1 MIIATQVF
9 FGSRIF
15 AYLRNCDVNMKNMK
29 IFSLE
34 IGKIR
39 LFLWPWKSELSILFT
54 IIYRKNSILKNSWC
68 LRFLQ
73 IKNGCQSDSSIKFQK
88 GNVKNEIESSIL
100 LHHDSFRGFLSC
112 LKKPRKIL
120 WSLQEYNK
128 IEFYSVANQSELPLE
143 NRTKGS
149 HNGTFVR

>member
-34 IGKIR
+34 IEQNSPFPLTMKIR
-39 LFLWPWKSELSILFT
+39 VEHPFYNYLQEEFNLEK
-54 IIYRKNSILKNSWC
+54 WC
-68 LRFLQ
+68 LCCKLKMVVNLTR
-73 IKNGCQSDSSIKFQK
+73 QSSFKK

-143 NRTKGS
+143 NRTKGA